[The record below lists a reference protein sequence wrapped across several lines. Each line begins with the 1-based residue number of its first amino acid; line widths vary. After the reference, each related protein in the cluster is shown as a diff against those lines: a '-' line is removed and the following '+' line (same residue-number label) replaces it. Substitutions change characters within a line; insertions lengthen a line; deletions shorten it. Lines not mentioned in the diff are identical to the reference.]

1 MGIFDKFE
9 NAIGGSAQA
18 GQEQHESMMKH
29 AMQMFGNRDAI
40 GSLLGNAQSQG
51 LGHIVQ
57 SWISNGTN
65 QSIEPDQVSSIIGQ
79 DRLEQLAA
87 RVGLPTGVA
96 SAVLSRVL
104 PSVVDRLTPN
114 GKLPEERA
122 TA

>member
-18 GQEQHESMMKH
+18 GQEQHESMMQH

-40 GSLLGNAQSQG
+40 SSLLGNAQSQG

-57 SWISNGTN
+57 SWISSGTN
-65 QSIEPDQVSSIIGQ
+65 QPIEPNHVSSIIGQ
-79 DRLEQLAA
+79 DRLEQLAS
-87 RVGLPTGVA
+87 RVGFPTGVA

-104 PSVVDRLTPN
+104 PSVIDRLTPN